1 MATYEIKNA
10 TSIHNITIS
19 IKQPL
24 IEIMVKKT
32 TYQMIIKLC
41 NTITL
46 KILSMT

>member
-10 TSIHNITIS
+10 TSTLNINNLDKTIFDREHS
-19 IKQPL
+19 KENNIP
-24 IEIMVKKT
+24 
-32 TYQMIIKLC
+32 MIIKLC

>member
-10 TSIHNITIS
+10 TSTLNINN
-19 IKQPL
+19 L
-24 IEIMVKKT
+24 DKKIFDRVIAKKA

-46 KILSMT
+46 KILSTT